1 MSTQIQGKTKQIQND
16 NLEQEVT
23 NSNQKTSR
31 ELEPGI
37 SVLTMDA
44 GKLYPIMFKE
54 ILAGETIESYDLNMI
69 TRILTPLVPSFD
81 RMYITAK
88 AFFVPHTRVQENFE
102 KIMADKQAANWS
114 GTRSLANATYQNVW
128 TKNIRFRDTLAARY
142 GLQNNSS
149 NTKINVLLMRGYR
162 AIINDYIINKEYETP
177 KVEWNSQ
184 TPVAAEIDALKAYD
198 PTTHVI
204 LSQAYIVEAAQT
216 RKGYLTNVKKNIEN
230 LINDDQMDD
239 ATTVAPNGTSL
250 SYISKVPHLDWQT
263 RFMKEKQNIANAN
276 KTDWDIIADMGGTA
290 PVKAD
295 RVEYLGEIDY
305 EMNYQQITQSAP
317 AIDNSSP
324 LGTTGAFS
332 FTKATGNLFKYKKF
346 QQHGFVHVL
355 VSVTIDKNYTNGT
368 PKELLKT
375 TIDDIYRPAA
385 AKKEAQLLMQ
395 KEVSNN
401 ATSVDGRGV
410 AFQPA
415 WAEYKRMPKLV
426 SGDMRDVLLDPYGD
440 ATQVPSVSQWHNFQN
455 SDAFSGT
462 IDGTYFRP
470 LEATRNVIER
480 NNIFI
485 TYDENIDQ
493 MQQPIMSMSEHRI
506 KTSLPIVDNTIKSVS
521 KAEQT
526 R

>member
-1 MSTQIQGKTKQIQND
+1 MSTQIQGKSKQIQND

-37 SVLTMDA
+37 SVLTMDG

-88 AFFVPHTRVQENFE
+88 AFFVPHTRVMENFE
-102 KIMADKQAANWS
+102 KIMADKLAANWS
-114 GTRSLANATYQNVW
+114 GTRELPIMTMTPQYKEKI
-128 TKNIRFRDTLAARY
+128 TFRDTLAARY
-142 GLQNNSS
+142 GDQNKSS
-149 NTKINVLLMRGYR
+149 STTINMLLLRGYR
-162 AIINDYIINKEYETP
+162 AIVNDYIINKEYETP
-177 KVEWNSQ
+177 KVEWKNQIPVLAEREAMYSYNS
-184 TPVAAEIDALKAYD
+184 
-198 PTTHVI
+198 TTN
-204 LSQAYIVEAAQT
+204 APYPNNYIIEAAQT
-216 RKGYLTNVKKNIEN
+216 RKGYLTNIKKNIEN
-230 LINDDQMDD
+230 LTEPDLD
-239 ATTVAPNGTSL
+239 TTTEDGSNGTTL
-250 SYISKVPHLDWQT
+250 AWNRKTPHLDWQT
-263 RFMKEKQNIANAN
+263 RFMQEKQNIANAN
-276 KTDWDIIADMGGTA
+276 KTDWEIIADMGGTE

-295 RVEYLGEIDY
+295 RVEFLGEIDY

-317 AIDNSSP
+317 QIDNSSP

-346 QQHGFVHVL
+346 KQHGFVHVL
-355 VSVTIDKNYTNGT
+355 VSVTIDKNYIAGT
-368 PKELLKT
+368 PKELIKQ

-385 AKKEAQLLMQ
+385 AKKEAQLLLQ
-395 KEVSNN
+395 KEVVNN
-401 ATSVDGRGV
+401 ISSVDFRTV

-426 SGDMRDVLLDPYGD
+426 SGDMRETLLDPYGSGV
-440 ATQVPSVSQWHNFQN
+440 QVPSVSQWHNFQ
-455 SDAFSGT
+455 SPLSYSGT
-462 IDGTYFRP
+462 IDGRYFRP
-470 LEATRNVIER
+470 SEDIRGVIER
-480 NNIFI
+480 NNIFLSD
-485 TYDENIDQ
+485 DENYGQ
-493 MQQPIMSMSEHRI
+493 LQQPIMSMSEHKV